1 MHYSRV
7 TGIPKLAQELKVQ
20 VRQVVEIARRNADG
34 PDSKGAIMKEML
46 GLWRG
51 LARKHGV
58 QLPDERIDALLRDDA
73 ELNSQGL
80 VVWLERQKRAA

>member
-1 MHYSRV
+1 MWDAIAPGFVNQTRSLCA
-7 TGIPKLAQELKVQ
+7 IICS
-20 VRQVVEIARRNADG
+20 IARRNADG
-34 PDSKGAIMKEML
+34 PDSKAAIMKEML